1 MRFKVDENLPAE
13 FAQVLR
19 SAGHDALSVFDQ
31 GLRGQGDSRIAQVC
45 RAEARALVTLDLG
58 FGDIRA
64 YRPQDYPGLLVLRL
78 RLQSKAHALAA
89 FQRAMPLL
97 GRQPLTGRLW
107 IIEDSQVRIRGE
119 DQAGQ

>member
-1 MRFKVDENLPAE
+1 MRLSELPARHR
-13 FAQVLR
+13 R
-19 SAGHDALSVFDQ
+19 SLSTIPGRFRAVDFP
-31 GLRGQGDSRIAQVC
+31 QVC